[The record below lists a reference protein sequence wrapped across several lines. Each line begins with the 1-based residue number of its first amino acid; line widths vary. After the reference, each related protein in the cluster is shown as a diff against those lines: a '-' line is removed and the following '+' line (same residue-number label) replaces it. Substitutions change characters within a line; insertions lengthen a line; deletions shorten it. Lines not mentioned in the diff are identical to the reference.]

1 MAIENYATTPRVDL
15 STAGVKV
22 AYAFETTKGTRPTS
36 GWTHI
41 PGIKS
46 IPSMNEQPNMIDTT
60 TLDET
65 VSRVGVPGL
74 KGLPSATNF
83 TASWTD
89 ELINQW
95 SNDVMKKYETAKDS
109 GKQMWITVVVPGIT
123 DAFYFSAIPSALD
136 LPSVGVEAAAEID
149 IYITPTS
156 ERIMAAKPTSIAAYT
171 PSTSGS

>member
-1 MAIENYATTPRVDL
+1 MADNYSRTPRVDI
-15 STAGVKV
+15 STAGIIV
-22 AYAFETTKGTRPTS
+22 AYAFETTANTRPTE

-46 IPSMNEQPNMIDTT
+46 IPSLNEQPNMIDTT
-60 TLDET
+60 TLDELT
-65 VSRVGVPGL
+65 TRVGVPGL
-74 KGLPSATNF
+74 KGLPTGTNF

-89 ELINQW
+89 ALIKQW
-95 SNDVMKKYETAKDS
+95 ADVMSKYETAKSS

-136 LPSVGVEAAAEID
+136 LPAVGVEAAAEID

-156 ERIMAAKPTSIAAYT
+156 ERTMAAKPTSIAAW
-171 PSTSGS
+171 SAG

>member
-1 MAIENYATTPRVDL
+1 MADNYSRTPRVDI
-15 STAGVKV
+15 STAGIIV
-22 AYAFETTKGTRPTS
+22 AYAFETTANTRPTA

-60 TLDET
+60 TLDELT
-65 VSRVGVPGL
+65 TRVGVPGL
-74 KGLPSATNF
+74 KGLPTGTNF

-89 ELINQW
+89 ALIKQW
-95 SNDVMKKYETAKDS
+95 ADVMSKYETAKSS

-136 LPSVGVEAAAEID
+136 LPAAGVEAAAEID

-156 ERIMAAKPTSIAAYT
+156 ERTMAAKPTSISAWSA
-171 PSTSGS
+171 

>member
-1 MAIENYATTPRVDL
+1 MADNYSRTPRVDI
-15 STAGVKV
+15 STAGIIV
-22 AYAFETTKGTRPTS
+22 AYAFETTANTRPTT

-46 IPSMNEQPNMIDTT
+46 IPSLNEQPNMIDTT
-60 TLDET
+60 TLDELAT
-65 VSRVGVPGL
+65 RVGVPGL
-74 KGLPSATNF
+74 KGLPTGTNF

-89 ELINQW
+89 ALIKQW
-95 SNDVMKKYETAKDS
+95 ADVMSKYETAKSS

-136 LPSVGVEAAAEID
+136 LPAAGVEAAAEID

-156 ERIMAAKPTSIAAYT
+156 ERTMAAKPTSIAAWT
-171 PSTSGS
+171 ASP

>member
-1 MAIENYATTPRVDL
+1 MADNYSRTPRVDI
-15 STAGVKV
+15 STAGIIV
-22 AYAFETTKGTRPTS
+22 AYAFETTANTRPTT

-46 IPSMNEQPNMIDTT
+46 IPSLNEQPNMIDTT
-60 TLDET
+60 TLDELT
-65 VSRVGVPGL
+65 TRVGVPGL
-74 KGLPSATNF
+74 KGLPTGTNF

-89 ELINQW
+89 ALIKQW
-95 SNDVMKKYETAKDS
+95 ADVMSKYETAKSS

-136 LPSVGVEAAAEID
+136 LPAAGVEAAAEID

-156 ERIMAAKPTSIAAYT
+156 ERTMAAKPTSIAAW
-171 PSTSGS
+171 SASG

>member
-1 MAIENYATTPRVDL
+1 MADNYSRTPRVDI
-15 STAGVKV
+15 STAGIIV
-22 AYAFETTKGTRPTS
+22 AYAFETTANTRPTT

-46 IPSMNEQPNMIDTT
+46 IPSLNEQPNMIDTT
-60 TLDET
+60 TLDELT
-65 VSRVGVPGL
+65 TRVGVPGL
-74 KGLPSATNF
+74 KGLPTGTNF

-89 ELINQW
+89 ALIKQW
-95 SNDVMKKYETAKDS
+95 ADVMSKYETAKSS

-136 LPSVGVEAAAEID
+136 LPAAGVEAAAEID

-156 ERIMAAKPTSIAAYT
+156 ERTMAAKPTSISAWSA
-171 PSTSGS
+171 SG

>member
-1 MAIENYATTPRVDL
+1 MADNYSRTPRVDI
-15 STAGVKV
+15 STAGIIV
-22 AYAFETTKGTRPTS
+22 AYAFETTANTRPTA

-46 IPSMNEQPNMIDTT
+46 IPSLNEQPNMIDTS
-60 TLDET
+60 TLDELT
-65 VSRVGVPGL
+65 TRVGVPGL
-74 KGLPSATNF
+74 KGLPTGTNF

-89 ELINQW
+89 VLIKQW
-95 SNDVMKKYETAKDS
+95 ADVMSKYETAKSS

-136 LPSVGVEAAAEID
+136 LPAVGVEAAAEID

-156 ERIMAAKPTSIAAYT
+156 ERTMAAKPTSIAAW
-171 PSTSGS
+171 SAG

>member
-1 MAIENYATTPRVDL
+1 MADNYSRTPRVDI
-15 STAGVKV
+15 SVAGIIV
-22 AYAFETTKGTRPTS
+22 AYAFETTANTRPTA

-46 IPSMNEQPNMIDTT
+46 IPSLNEQPNMIDTT
-60 TLDET
+60 TLDELT
-65 VSRVGVPGL
+65 TRVGVPGL
-74 KGLPSATNF
+74 KSLPTATNF

-89 ELINQW
+89 ALIKQW
-95 SNDVMKKYETAKDS
+95 ADVMSKYETAKSS

-136 LPSVGVEAAAEID
+136 LPAVGVEAAAEID

-156 ERIMAAKPTSIAAYT
+156 NRTMAAKPTSISAWSA
-171 PSTSGS
+171 

>member
-1 MAIENYATTPRVDL
+1 MAIENYSRTPRVDI
-15 STAGVKV
+15 STAGIIV
-22 AYAFETTKGTRPTS
+22 AYAFETTANTRPTT

-46 IPSMNEQPNMIDTT
+46 IPSLNEQPNMIDTT
-60 TLDET
+60 TLDELT
-65 VSRVGVPGL
+65 TRVGVPGL
-74 KGLPSATNF
+74 KGLPTGTNF

-89 ELINQW
+89 ALIKQW
-95 SNDVMKKYETAKDS
+95 ADVMSKYETAKSS

-136 LPSVGVEAAAEID
+136 LPAAGVEAAAEID

-156 ERIMAAKPTSIAAYT
+156 ERTMDAKPTSISAWTA
-171 PSTSGS
+171 SGD

>member
-1 MAIENYATTPRVDL
+1 MANYETTKRVDI
-15 STAGVKV
+15 STAGIKV
-22 AYAFETTKGTRPTS
+22 AYAFEATKGERPTDTY
-36 GWTHI
+36 THI

-65 VSRVGVPGL
+65 ETHVGVAGL

-83 TASWTD
+83 TASWTN

-95 SNDVMKKYETAKDS
+95 SEDVMAKYATAKEE
-109 GKQMWITVVVPGIT
+109 GKQMWITVVVPQFEK
-123 DAFYFSAIPSALD
+123 AFYFTAIPSALD
-136 LPSVGVEAAAEID
+136 LPAAGVDAAAEID

-156 ERIMAAKPTSIAAYT
+156 QRIMEAKPTTISAYS
-171 PSTSGS
+171 PE

>member
-1 MAIENYATTPRVDL
+1 MADNYSRTPRVDI
-15 STAGVKV
+15 STAGIIV
-22 AYAFETTKGTRPTS
+22 AYAFETTANTRPTA

-46 IPSMNEQPNMIDTT
+46 IPSLNEQPNMIDTT
-60 TLDET
+60 TLDELT
-65 VSRVGVPGL
+65 TRVGVPGL
-74 KGLPSATNF
+74 KGLPTGTNF

-89 ELINQW
+89 ALIKQW
-95 SNDVMKKYETAKDS
+95 ADVMSKYETAKSS

-136 LPSVGVEAAAEID
+136 LPAAGVEAAAEID

-156 ERIMAAKPTSIAAYT
+156 ERTMAAKPTSIAAW
-171 PSTSGS
+171 SAG

>member
-1 MAIENYATTPRVDL
+1 MAIENYATTPRVDI
-15 STAGVKV
+15 STAGIKV
-22 AYAFETTKGTRPTS
+22 AYAFGSSRPSS
-36 GWTHI
+36 GWIHI

-74 KGLPSATNF
+74 KGLPTATNF

-89 ELINQW
+89 NLIKQW
-95 SNDVMKKYETAKDS
+95 ASVMSEYNS
-109 GKQMWITVVVPGIT
+109 GKDEGIQMWVTVVVPGIS

-136 LPSVGVEAAAEID
+136 LPAAGVEAAAEID

-156 ERIMAAKPTSIAAYT
+156 ERIMAAKPTSISAWSGADAA
-171 PSTSGS
+171 

>member
-1 MAIENYATTPRVDL
+1 MAINNYATTPRVDI
-15 STAGVKV
+15 STAGIKV
-22 AYAFETTKGTRPTS
+22 AYAFETTKGERPTS

-74 KGLPSATNF
+74 KGLPNATNF

-89 ELINQW
+89 ALIKQW
-95 SNDVMKKYETAKDS
+95 ADDVMPKYNTAKES
-109 GKQMWITVVVPGIT
+109 GLQMWITVVVPSIE

-136 LPSVGVEAAAEID
+136 LPAAGVEAAAEID
-149 IYITPTS
+149 VYITPTS
-156 ERIMAAKPTSIAAYT
+156 ERIMAEKPASISAYSPAT
-171 PSTSGS
+171 GG

>member
-1 MAIENYATTPRVDL
+1 MADNYSRTPRVDI
-15 STAGVKV
+15 STAGIIV
-22 AYAFETTKGTRPTS
+22 AYAFETTANTRPAT

-46 IPSMNEQPNMIDTT
+46 IPSLNEQPNMIDTT
-60 TLDET
+60 TLDELT
-65 VSRVGVPGL
+65 TRVGVPGL
-74 KGLPSATNF
+74 KGLPTGTNF

-89 ELINQW
+89 ALIKQW
-95 SNDVMKKYETAKDS
+95 ADVMSKYETAKSS

-136 LPSVGVEAAAEID
+136 LPAAGVEAAAEID

-156 ERIMAAKPTSIAAYT
+156 ERTMAAKPTSISAW
-171 PSTSGS
+171 STSG